1 LAAVGPASSSK
12 GASAHPF
19 SSPATGSPGRQD
31 DAPAAR
37 FACGRFRLRL
47 DRPLVMGIVN
57 VTPDSFSDG
66 GRFLDPPAAI
76 AAARRLVAEGADIVD
91 LGAEST
97 RPGAGAITEDE
108 EWDRIRPVLE
118 ALADLE
124 CPVSVDTRHPSV
136 MARAIRAGASIIND
150 IEGFRGEAAR
160 AVVAGSDAGVVVMHM
175 KGEPRSMQDAPHYD
189 DVVAEVRD
197 FLVAQRDRLHHVGI
211 GDERICLDP
220 GFGFG
225 KTLAHNLELL
235 ARLEALDVTGCPLLV
250 GLSRKSMIGALTG
263 LPVGERLGGSIAAAL
278 AAVDRGARIVRV
290 HDVAQTVAALAV
302 WRAVQGQTAKG

>member
-1 LAAVGPASSSK
+1 
-12 GASAHPF
+12 
-19 SSPATGSPGRQD
+19 
-31 DAPAAR
+31 
-37 FACGRFRLRL
+37 
-47 DRPLVMGIVN
+47 MGIVN